1 MYSTKLVTERLC
13 SLSCFQ

>member
-1 MYSTKLVTERLC
+1 MIFVDEKDESC